1 MDHKVQGLPLEG
13 YTVLDLTRA
22 RAGPTAA
29 RQLADF
35 GADVIKIE
43 MPGDPQYADMGTR
56 HGPDFQNL
64 HRNKRSIA
72 INLKEPDGLKIFFKL
87 AESADVVI
95 ENYRPLVKYKLGID
109 YDEIYKINPEII
121 YASISGFGQTG
132 PYSNRPG
139 LDQIAQGM
147 GGHMSVTGPGGS
159 GPWRSGTAIS
169 DLTAGILTANGILI
183 GLLERAKSGK
193 GQWLHTSLL
202 EAQVFLMDFQAAR
215 WLVAGEVPP
224 QEGNNHPTF
233 VPMGTFKTKDGFVNI
248 APMSAMW
255 PRFCRAMDME
265 ELCDDDRFA
274 TAESRK
280 INRKEV
286 DDIIE
291 SKTILENSSYWIDN
305 LNEAGIP
312 CGPIYKMDEV
322 FEDEQVQHLGIAGK
336 VESNAIGTTSIV
348 RQPIN
353 MDRTGSKP
361 ITASPE
367 LGEHTESILERLGYS
382 VNEIDKFRK
391 QGII

>member
-1 MDHKVQGLPLEG
+1 M
-13 YTVLDLTRA
+13 
-22 RAGPTAA
+22 
-29 RQLADF
+29 
-35 GADVIKIE
+35 
-43 MPGDPQYADMGTR
+43 
-56 HGPDFQNL
+56 
-64 HRNKRSIA
+64 
-72 INLKEPDGLKIFFKL
+72 
-87 AESADVVI
+87 
-95 ENYRPLVKYKLGID
+95 
-109 YDEIYKINPEII
+109 
-121 YASISGFGQTG
+121 
-132 PYSNRPG
+132 
-139 LDQIAQGM
+139 
-147 GGHMSVTGPGGS
+147 
-159 GPWRSGTAIS
+159 
-169 DLTAGILTANGILI
+169 TAGILTANGILI